1 MARWMLV
8 NRDWLKIGL
17 SVVFRDFWITSYAH
31 LEYIIL
37 ISRSSTSFICN
48 VAGITDV
55 PRHLAQ
61 VTVCRSLTRI
71 SAGEVAGI
79 AVSGNLE
86 TTSLFGISRFASLE
100 SSCLKRMRKYIET
113 MSKTLARASRNRD
126 MRERRELP
134 LVIPRELKVFEA
146 TCMSQRRFKETHRGN
161 AVDQGLSTAP
171 GFRNV
176 FGLSLISFWA
186 VVQESATVRQFRVGD
201 AGVLG
206 RVDEASSVP
215 AQNLDCLFD
224 DRYPNPNIETKCSVR
239 RTVGN
244 PRHCG
249 LKSQPPTTTTTP
261 PHPTVVASHTPTMT
275 HILSRLASPFLQALM
290 RLFRCIFGR
299 VRVADAEAGAL
310 TPNEAPAAKKDTAI
324 NADVP
329 TFTPDVAGVPALALA
344 SMSVGAGF
352 ASKMVKSVKS
362 MDVPQVIPTIII
374 TPPTDEKDLKL
385 TTERAHKRINVL
397 QATTA
402 NTPRRVHGKAPPRK
416 PTKDGKENL
425 ALHPNAPRR
434 PQPRPAPVSL
444 YAHPSAARAQ
454 PHVPAPSTR
463 AQIAPAPID
472 SATAQPG
479 SSAWEL
485 AKAVQ
490 LEQGRKWSAE
500 VTRRHHRRSLP
511 TPPAAPLVRVP
522 LARSASLALARPA
535 SAPRPLARAPL
546 QVVSRAPPPVRLPLA
561 ERLQRAVAACKPPA
575 VKPVP
580 VPVARLW
587 GDANTPFVLGFE
599 DEDDEEEEEEQ
610 QQHKVAHT
618 ADTSLA
624 SSSSGSLTGILNAL
638 EDDLLHSPA
647 WLGRRRFS
655 ELEAC

>member
-1 MARWMLV
+1 
-8 NRDWLKIGL
+8 
-17 SVVFRDFWITSYAH
+17 
-31 LEYIIL
+31 
-37 ISRSSTSFICN
+37 
-48 VAGITDV
+48 
-55 PRHLAQ
+55 
-61 VTVCRSLTRI
+61 
-71 SAGEVAGI
+71 
-79 AVSGNLE
+79 
-86 TTSLFGISRFASLE
+86 
-100 SSCLKRMRKYIET
+100 
-113 MSKTLARASRNRD
+113 
-126 MRERRELP
+126 
-134 LVIPRELKVFEA
+134 
-146 TCMSQRRFKETHRGN
+146 
-161 AVDQGLSTAP
+161 
-171 GFRNV
+171 
-176 FGLSLISFWA
+176 
-186 VVQESATVRQFRVGD
+186 
-201 AGVLG
+201 
-206 RVDEASSVP
+206 
-215 AQNLDCLFD
+215 
-224 DRYPNPNIETKCSVR
+224 
-239 RTVGN
+239 
-244 PRHCG
+244 
-249 LKSQPPTTTTTP
+249 
-261 PHPTVVASHTPTMT
+261 MT

-299 VRVADAEAGAL
+299 VRVADAEAGTL
-310 TPNEAPAAKKDTAI
+310 TPNEDLAAKKDAAI

-329 TFTPDVAGVPALALA
+329 TFTPDFAGVPALAVA

-374 TPPTDEKDLKL
+374 TPPSDEKDLKL

-402 NTPRRVHGKAPPRK
+402 NAPRRVHGRAPPRK

-434 PQPRPAPVSL
+434 PQPRPAPVLL

-454 PHVPAPSTR
+454 AHVPAPSTR

-485 AKAVQ
+485 AKAAQ
-490 LEQGRKWSAE
+490 LEQGRKWSVDVKA
-500 VTRRHHRRSLP
+500 RHHRRSLP

-522 LARSASLALARPA
+522 LARSASLPLARPA
-535 SAPRPLARAPL
+535 SAPRPLPCAPV
-546 QVVSRAPPPVRLPLA
+546 QVASRAPPPVRLPLA

-580 VPVARLW
+580 VPVAQPW
-587 GDANTPFVLGFE
+587 GDANASFVLGFE
-599 DEDDEEEEEEQ
+599 DAEEEEEQ

-624 SSSSGSLTGILNAL
+624 SSSSSSLTGILNAL

-655 ELEAC
+655 EVEAC